1 MMLRQLAALLFAC
14 TMTSAVLADVPDA
27 RQDCQQRNAALCR
40 AGGVD
45 FVNVGPCPPEAIT
58 LRPPGNDQCAEAYP
72 RDRPN
77 FRPERPDR
85 PDEKPTSTKRPA
97 SPQGATAPSPSTDWR
112 MPAALFAAFLVTL
125 GIIGWLV
132 RHLLRKQRERQRRL
146 GLNDMTT
153 LIASG
158 IGGFWIAWRVTGW
171 TFAQIVEHYHNA
183 DTIAP
188 VLIGSLGAAIVFML
202 TLPLAIGLIAVIL
215 FNVQEHL
222 RK

>member
-1 MMLRQLAALLFAC
+1 
-14 TMTSAVLADVPDA
+14 
-27 RQDCQQRNAALCR
+27 
-40 AGGVD
+40 
-45 FVNVGPCPPEAIT
+45 
-58 LRPPGNDQCAEAYP
+58 
-72 RDRPN
+72 
-77 FRPERPDR
+77 
-85 PDEKPTSTKRPA
+85 
-97 SPQGATAPSPSTDWR
+97 
-112 MPAALFAAFLVTL
+112 
-125 GIIGWLV
+125 
-132 RHLLRKQRERQRRL
+132 
-146 GLNDMTT
+146 MTT